1 VIIKIVYEINSI
13 RCAYAGIKYL
23 HDLLLLLLLGMP
35 AQFTVPRAE
44 TWLPERPKGTFTS
57 KDNYLDHLDHNKR
70 PSTGMPRSTEMEVE
84 HKNATTTHSALTALF
99 C

>member
-1 VIIKIVYEINSI
+1 MTIKIVYEINSI

-70 PSTGMPRSTEMEVE
+70 PSTGMPRSTKSNTKMPRPPTQ
-84 HKNATTTHSALTALF
+84 H
-99 C
+99 